1 MSTHAPSGPDA
12 GPFPASG
19 QQPRPDLPDP
29 LPPPV
34 PPSPDPDPAPP
45 PTP

>member
-1 MSTHAPSGPDA
+1 MSIHAPSDPDTGPC
-12 GPFPASG
+12 PASG
-19 QQPRPDLPDP
+19 LPPGPDLPDP

-34 PPSPDPDPAPP
+34 PPKPDPDPAPP

>member
-1 MSTHAPSGPDA
+1 MSTHAPSDPDA
-12 GPFPASG
+12 GPFPAAG
-19 QQPRPDLPDP
+19 QQRRPDLPDP